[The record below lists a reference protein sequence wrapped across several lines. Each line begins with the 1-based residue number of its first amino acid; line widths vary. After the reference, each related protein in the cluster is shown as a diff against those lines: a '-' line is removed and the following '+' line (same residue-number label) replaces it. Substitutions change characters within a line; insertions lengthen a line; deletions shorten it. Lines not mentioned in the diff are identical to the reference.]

1 MEKDV
6 NTFFGRK
13 ATEEKNIATWVG
25 GRRGG
30 YFWLVEVR
38 DDVNSFL
45 GDAHLDVF
53 GFLGMAEGNP
63 SGGIFKSTD
72 GADTPKD
79 ETHHA
84 ADEVAVAPAGGLESG
99 PEVAVEASFA
109 RLAVIEEKA
118 VGAGHPIVVKIVDE
132 GDFEFKSG
140 LIDGGGQA
148 REDVMNLPK
157 IKIANLLVATQS
169 LSHGEVVE
177 SAERNRDPVHEIS
190 PD

>member
-1 MEKDV
+1 MDALFKREAPKKENV
-6 NTFFGRK
+6 TIRGS
-13 ATEEKNIATWVG
+13 
-25 GRRGG
+25 RRGG

-109 RLAVIEEKA
+109 RLAVIEEKP
-118 VGAGHPIVVKIVDE
+118 VGAGHPIIVKVVNNRNLEVE
-132 GDFEFKSG
+132 GG
-140 LIDGGGQA
+140 LIDGGGK
-148 REDVMNLPK
+148 RGKDVVNYPK
-157 IKIANLLVATQS
+157 VEAI
-169 LSHGEVVE
+169 VVL
-177 SAERNRDPVHEIS
+177 
-190 PD
+190 

>member
-13 ATEEKNIATWVG
+13 ATEEKNIATRVG

-45 GDAHLDVF
+45 GDPHLDVF
-53 GFLGMAEGNP
+53 GFLGMAKSNP
-63 SGGIFKSTD
+63 SGGILKSTD
-72 GADTPKD
+72 GTNTPKD

-99 PEVAVEASFA
+99 PEVAV
-109 RLAVIEEKA
+109 
-118 VGAGHPIVVKIVDE
+118 
-132 GDFEFKSG
+132 
-140 LIDGGGQA
+140 
-148 REDVMNLPK
+148 
-157 IKIANLLVATQS
+157 
-169 LSHGEVVE
+169 
-177 SAERNRDPVHEIS
+177 
-190 PD
+190 

>member
-1 MEKDV
+1 MDALFKREAPKKENV
-6 NTFFGRK
+6 TIRGS
-13 ATEEKNIATWVG
+13 
-25 GRRGG
+25 RRGG

-109 RLAVIEEKA
+109 RLAVIKKKA
-118 VGAGHPIVVKIVDE
+118 VGAGHAIVVKVVNE

-140 LIDGGGQA
+140 LIDGRGETGQGI
-148 REDVMNLPK
+148 LYHPK
-157 IKIANLLVATQS
+157 IKLVKR
-169 LSHGEVVE
+169 L
-177 SAERNRDPVHEIS
+177 
-190 PD
+190 

>member
-1 MEKDV
+1 MKKNM

-99 PEVAVEASFA
+99 PEVAVEA
-109 RLAVIEEKA
+109 
-118 VGAGHPIVVKIVDE
+118 
-132 GDFEFKSG
+132 
-140 LIDGGGQA
+140 
-148 REDVMNLPK
+148 
-157 IKIANLLVATQS
+157 
-169 LSHGEVVE
+169 
-177 SAERNRDPVHEIS
+177 
-190 PD
+190 